1 MKHCC
6 KEMTFFLEENKVAV
20 NYSVKDREYSIN
32 LKNSHAIQLI
42 KYCPWCGAKL
52 PKELSDEWFKILEK
66 EYGIECPLSN
76 EEKHKIPKEFKTDEW
91 WKKRGL

>member
-20 NYSVKDREYSIN
+20 NYSIKDREYSIN

-52 PKELSDEWFKILEK
+52 PKELSDEWFRILEK
-66 EYGIECPLSN
+66 EYGIECPLSK
-76 EEKHKIPKEFKTDEW
+76 EENTKIPEEFKTDEW

>member
-20 NYSVKDREYSIN
+20 NYSIKDREYSIN
-32 LKNSHAIQLI
+32 LRNSHAIQLI
-42 KYCPWCGAKL
+42 KYCPWCGATL
-52 PKELSDEWFKILEK
+52 PKQLSDEWFDILEK
-66 EYGIECPLSN
+66 EYGIVDPSDKER
-76 EEKHKIPKEFKTDEW
+76 EKVPAEFQTDEW